1 MKKILFIGLLG
12 LIVLQSCDKVENAYD
27 PYLPSTDL
35 NYDLYPGG
43 GEQDYLANE
52 WPTFAANTNTDRN
65 VLIEDFTG
73 HKCTNCPDAAVI
85 AHDIKDMWADRAIIT
100 AIHTTPDGDV
110 GFISTE
116 AEFPEDFT
124 CPEGLEIGL
133 TFGYPNGT
141 LFYGLPYGSIS
152 RDDTQSGFPVE
163 GRDTWASTASNLLT
177 TNDLKVNLQ
186 AHVNYFPSKRG
197 VFLHTEIDVLD
208 AALTNDLYIVTQL
221 IEDSLISPQKVPN
234 TYPTY
239 PTDYNYVHRD
249 IMRGTLDGR
258 TFGQLLDVD
267 HLDANGKYYFNYSY
281 RIPDEFNDENV
292 HLVIYV
298 RDAVTEE
305 VYQVIEA
312 HLQ

>member
-35 NYDLYPGG
+35 NYDLYPDG
-43 GEQDYLANE
+43 GEQEYLANE
-52 WPTFAANTNTDRN
+52 WPTFTANTNTDRN
-65 VLIEDFTG
+65 VLIEDYTG

-85 AHDIKDMWADRAIIT
+85 AHDIKDANPDRAIIT
-100 AIHTTPDGDV
+100 SIHTTPDGDV
-110 GFISTE
+110 SFISTE
-116 AEFPEDFT
+116 AAFPEDFT

-133 TFGYPNGT
+133 TFGNPATGSS
-141 LFYGLPYGSIS
+141 FYGLPYGSIS
-152 RDDTQSGFPVE
+152 RDDTQTGFPVE
-163 GRDTWASTASNLLT
+163 GRGTWASTASNILT

-208 AALTNDLYIVTQL
+208 AALTNDLFIVTQL
-221 IEDSLISPQKVPN
+221 IEDSLISPQKMPDN
-234 TYPTY
+234 SINN
-239 PTDYNYVHRD
+239 DYVHRD